1 MNKKKIIAKSY
12 KISLERYVYDIL
24 LNHEERIKS
33 NKNKKCLKIFFSKYR
48 IDRRKRKNVI
58 INLNKHYGLKTAIK
72 GVDR

>member
-1 MNKKKIIAKSY
+1 MNKKKIIDKAY

-24 LNHEERIKS
+24 FNHEERKRKNENIKEA
-33 NKNKKCLKIFFSKYR
+33 KKRWSKYR

-58 INLNKHYGLKTAIK
+58 INLNKHYDLKTAVK

>member
-33 NKNKKCLKIFFSKYR
+33 NKNKKVLKNLFF
-48 IDRRKRKNVI
+48 
-58 INLNKHYGLKTAIK
+58 
-72 GVDR
+72 